1 MKTLWERLSKENQ
14 SILINIQKEYP
25 VLYEKTIEDLKNKTC
40 WTNLTVS
47 FAHLLIQDLTDYN
60 KDFISLLDELFKN

>member
-25 VLYEKTIEDLKNKTC
+25 ELYEKIIEDLKNKTC